1 MAFAY
6 DWELMRRTGRL
17 APEDDQLKEQTDS
30 TTAWVESGAGEF

>member
-17 APEDDQLKEQTDS
+17 TREDDKLKGQTDGI
-30 TTAWVESGAGEF
+30 TAWVESGAGEF